1 VTTDF
6 ERAEENVE
14 TRSESLKK
22 PLGLLDLVLTQI
34 LFVVGSTWVGTAAK
48 LGQAHLFFWLFAILL
63 FYIPQAAVVIYLS
76 NRMPLE
82 GGIYQWA
89 KLGFNEFAGF
99 IVAWNLWLLSITVI
113 ALGGMFTTTNIS
125 YAIGPGAAWMP
136 DSKWCVSLISAGLV
150 GGLGWACVRGLSLGK
165 WLHNVGAFAMLVVY
179 AALIL
184 LPLLG
189 LVRGELKGYQPLQ
202 LALPTMS
209 IFYCFNIFS
218 KLAVGALSGFEYVA
232 ILAGETRSPGRD
244 VGRSVLIASPIIAI
258 MFILGTSSV
267 LAYVGNNP
275 IDLIGPVPQ
284 TLRLGLRSFPIAGA
298 MASVG
303 ILLMTAR
310 SISST
315 SVHVTGSSRLPMVA
329 GWDCLLPNWFSRLHP
344 RYKTP
349 INSII
354 FVGATTL
361 VIAISSQIGAGI
373 QEAFQLVDN
382 AANVFYGI
390 VYFMMFVIPIFGA
403 SAIRSGA
410 SLWLRVA
417 ALCGA
422 CVALSAIFFTIYP
435 IIDVPSP
442 FSFAVKIIAVTAIA
456 NAIGVLIYLLGNKR
470 RRAEET

>member
-218 KLAVGALSGFEYVA
+218 KLAVGGLSGFEYVA

-244 VGRSVLIASPIIAI
+244 VGRSVLIASPTIAI

-329 GWDCLLPNWFSRLHP
+329 GWDCLLPNWFSHLHP

>member
-1 VTTDF
+1 MTTDF

-136 DSKWCVSLISAGLV
+136 DSKWCVSLISASLV

-329 GWDCLLPNWFSRLHP
+329 GWDCLLPNWFSHLHP

-442 FSFAVKIIAVTAIA
+442 FSFAVKIIAMTAIA

>member
-1 VTTDF
+1 MTTDF

-136 DSKWCVSLISAGLV
+136 DSKWCVSLISASLV